1 MEINVK
7 EVRSRLSS
15 LINIVQDGGQITILR
30 RGKEVARI
38 VPPQRNG
45 EKLPHLNNFRASIRI
60 SGEPVSD
67 LVSKGRDE
75 ERY

>member
-7 EVRSRLSS
+7 EVRRRLSS
-15 LINIVQDGGQITILR
+15 LIDIVQDGGQITILR

-38 VPPQRNG
+38 VPPQSNG
-45 EKLPHLNNFRASIRI
+45 KRLPHLNNFRASIRI
-60 SGEPVSD
+60 SGEPLSD
-67 LVSKGRDE
+67 LVISGRDE